1 MSTVDDLA
9 QSAGK
14 SRVSPLPADTKSM
27 ASPSSRRRKSIFD
40 RGLGLTVMIGLA
52 LVFLVGVVFAVA
64 YGSQRITRSATDLHK
79 ADETLRAA
87 TVVRAQV
94 ALSVFMASIDDEFGT
109 VSTAAQNLSQNE
121 ARTALTDLEVGVEEL
136 RADGASQHTDLD
148 ERAAEFIT
156 VARATLGLLQAGQ
169 WAEAQQLAD
178 AELNDSFR
186 ALVDEAVVIRNDL
199 RSQVEASDT
208 MLGQVSTV
216 ARFLV
221 AFFVPV
227 AVILTYRE
235 LVRRQQRETEL
246 QRRLDLERELAT
258 ARDEFIANASHELR
272 TPLTGIAG
280 MAMLLEEDP
289 AMKESELASELID
302 VIIGESSDLE
312 RMVEDLLTTARLDA
326 GALQFTFE
334 NVSVAEEVDE
344 VAASLTRSGL
354 RVSVDCAPGLVRAD
368 RGRLRQVVRNLLSNA
383 KKYGGPDVRVD
394 GGVEGRTYLIVVSDG
409 GAGLPPE
416 IAANAFQRFVHQG
429 HETATTDSVGLGL
442 SIVKSLTDGMG
453 GSVKYERAEGR
464 TRFLVRLPLTT
475 ADTPG
480 NGAGAETTAA
490 ALLSH
495 AVADEHSARSTRA
508 GAPGG

>member
-1 MSTVDDLA
+1 MKD
-9 QSAGK
+9 
-14 SRVSPLPADTKSM
+14 M
-27 ASPSSRRRKSIFD
+27 ASPSSRRRKTIFD
-40 RGLGLTVMIGLA
+40 RGLGLTIMIGLA
-52 LVFLVGVVFAVA
+52 LVFLIGVVFAVA
-64 YGSQRITRSATDLHK
+64 YGSQRITRNATDLHK

-87 TVVRAQV
+87 TVIRAQV
-94 ALSVFMASIDDEFGT
+94 ALSVFMASMDDQFGT
-109 VSTAAQNLSQNE
+109 VSTEAQSLSQSE
-121 ARTALTDLEVGVEEL
+121 AQTALGDLEVGVAEL
-136 RADGASQHTDLD
+136 RADGASQDTDLD

-156 VARATLGLLQAGQ
+156 VSRSTLGLLQAGR

-178 AELNDSFR
+178 ADLNDTFR
-186 ALVDEAVVIRNDL
+186 ALVDEAVLIRNDL
-199 RSQVEASDT
+199 RTQVAASDT

-235 LVRRQQRETEL
+235 LVRRQQHETEL
-246 QRRLDLERELAT
+246 QRRLDLERELAS

-289 AMKESELASELID
+289 AVKDSELASELID
-302 VIIGESSDLE
+302 VIIGESGDLE

-334 NVSVAEEVDE
+334 NVSVADEVDE

-354 RVSVDCAPGLVRAD
+354 QVSVDCAPGRVRAD
-368 RGRLRQVVRNLLSNA
+368 QGRLRQVVRNLLSNA
-383 KKYGGPDVRVD
+383 KKYGGPDVRVY
-394 GGVEGRTYLIVVSDG
+394 GSVEGRTYLIAVSDDG
-409 GAGLPPE
+409 VGLPPE

-453 GSVKYERAEGR
+453 GSVKYERAGGR
-464 TRFLVRLPLTT
+464 TRFLVRLPLATT
-475 ADTPG
+475 DTSG
-480 NGAGAETTAA
+480 NGAGDDKTAA

-495 AVADEHSARSTRA
+495 AIAEDAARSTRVA
-508 GAPGG
+508 GGSGV

>member
-1 MSTVDDLA
+1 
-9 QSAGK
+9 
-14 SRVSPLPADTKSM
+14 M

-52 LVFLVGVVFAVA
+52 LVFLIGVVFAVA

-94 ALSVFMASIDDEFGT
+94 ALSVFMASMDDEFGT
-109 VSTAAQNLSQNE
+109 VSTAAQNLSQSE
-121 ARTALTDLEVGVEEL
+121 ARTALADLEVGVAEL
-136 RADGASQHTDLD
+136 RADGASQDTDLD
-148 ERAAEFIT
+148 ERTAEFVT
-156 VARATLGLLQAGQ
+156 VSRSTLGLLNAGQ
-169 WAEAQQLAD
+169 WSEAQQLAD

-199 RSQVEASDT
+199 RSEVQASDT

-227 AVILTYRE
+227 AIILTYRE
-235 LVRRQQRETEL
+235 LVRRQQHETEL
-246 QRRLDLERELAT
+246 QRRL
-258 ARDEFIANASHELR
+258 
-272 TPLTGIAG
+272 
-280 MAMLLEEDP
+280 
-289 AMKESELASELID
+289 
-302 VIIGESSDLE
+302 DLE

-334 NVSVAEEVDE
+334 NVAVADEVDE

-354 RVSVDCAPGLVRAD
+354 HVSVDCAPGLVRAD
-368 RGRLRQVVRNLLSNA
+368 QGRLRQVVRNLLSNA

-394 GGVEGRTYLIVVSDG
+394 GSVEGRTYLISVSDS

-453 GSVKYERAEGR
+453 GSVKYERVGGR
-464 TRFLVRLPLTT
+464 TCFLVRLPLAT
-475 ADTPG
+475 DDVSG
-480 NGAGAETTAA
+480 NGAGDDKTTA

-495 AVADEHSARSTRA
+495 AITEDTARSTRA
-508 GAPGG
+508 GASGV